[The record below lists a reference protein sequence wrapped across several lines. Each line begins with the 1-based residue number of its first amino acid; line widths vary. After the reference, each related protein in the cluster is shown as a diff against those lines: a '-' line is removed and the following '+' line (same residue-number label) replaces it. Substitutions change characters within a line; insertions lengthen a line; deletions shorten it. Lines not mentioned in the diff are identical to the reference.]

1 MALALQHVLVMNPS
15 PPNNDEAADTLDQ
28 IAMFLEAQ
36 GAGAFRIRAYRAAA
50 QMVREHPEPMAHLL
64 EKEGK
69 AGLEALPTIG
79 KSIASTIA
87 EYIRTGRI
95 GLLERLEGQVSPE
108 DLFATVPGIG
118 ESLAHTIHLEL
129 GVDTLEELEI
139 AAHDGRLERL
149 DGFGTRRALA
159 IREALASRL
168 RYSTRRRA
176 QRLRWLEAHGHHVA
190 HHGPAVQTI
199 LAIDK
204 EYRLSANR
212 GELQTIAPRR
222 FNLEGKSWLPVLH
235 TERDGLSF
243 TAMYSN
249 TARAHALG
257 MTHDWVLVFDECDG
271 EEDQCT
277 VVTERNGP
285 LAGLRVIRGR
295 ETECASYYSHEK
307 AVLSEEDVNHPA
319 RA

>member
-1 MALALQHVLVMNPS
+1 MMTPS
-15 PPNNDEAADTLDQ
+15 PPDNDELADALDQ
-28 IAMFLEAQ
+28 IAMFFEAQ
-36 GAGAFRIRAYRAAA
+36 GAGTFRIRAYRTAA
-50 QMVREHPEPMAHLL
+50 QTVREHPEPLATLL
-64 EKEGK
+64 EAEGK
-69 AGLEALPTIG
+69 PGLEALPTIG

-87 EYIRTGRI
+87 EHVHTGRI

-129 GVDTLEELEI
+129 GVDTLEELEV
-139 AAHDGRLERL
+139 AVHDGRLEHL
-149 DGFGTRRALA
+149 AGFGTRRALA

-168 RYSTRRRA
+168 RHSSRRRA

-190 HHGPAVQTI
+190 HHGPLVQTI
-199 LAIDK
+199 LSLDA
-204 EYRLSANR
+204 EYRRSADR

-222 FNLEGKSWLPVLH
+222 FNPERKSWLPVLH

-257 MTHDWVLVFDECDG
+257 MTYDWVLVFYECDG

-277 VVTERNGP
+277 VVTERNGH

-295 ETECASYYSHEK
+295 ETECASYYSHEP
-307 AVLSEEDVNHPA
+307 AMIADDGMNHHA
-319 RA
+319 HA